1 MSFNEMNTIENAL
14 RDRLV
19 GEPVAAQT
27 EMLVAEETTEY
38 ISGNKD
44 LKWKYVHGENLVLHG
59 KQPQDVFVDT
69 WLKDALCRINKPLAA
84 NPDLA
89 DEVIHRLRGVLLEAG
104 YSGLIRANEIFQ
116 DWLLGRI
123 SMPLG
128 KDGEHITIHLLDY
141 DSPQNNTFV
150 LSQQVQFTGTRDCY
164 FDLVLYVNGIPLVV
178 GEVKTPVRDAI
189 SWQDGAADFL
199 GGQKHYWENQKAFF
213 VPNLFCFASEGK
225 TFYYGAIGARYKNWA
240 PWHSTEDRDEITQD
254 MRTVL
259 KSAERLLHPKTL
271 LEILQSFVVFSTVK
285 QGEGKPSYK
294 IKILPRYPQYE
305 ATKAIV
311 NRVKSQ
317 DARQGLIW
325 HFQGSG
331 KSLLML
337 FAAQMLKADPE
348 LKNPTVVV
356 VVDRVDLDSQ
366 INSVFNNAA
375 VKNVLPVKSCKA
387 LAQELKQDSRQ
398 ILITTVFKFDEVDID
413 ENNSEGLNSRN
424 NIIVLV
430 DEAHRTQEGSL
441 GDKMRWALPNAF
453 FFGLTGTPI
462 SGLERNTFKLFG
474 ASGDPGRYLNRYSYK
489 QSIRDEATL
498 PVKFEPRLVELRIN
512 RETIDKEFEE
522 LAEQN
527 KLSGAF

>member
-1 MSFNEMNTIENAL
+1 M
-14 RDRLV
+14 V
-19 GEPVAAQT
+19 
-27 EMLVAEETTEY
+27 
-38 ISGNKD
+38 
-44 LKWKYVHGENLVLHG
+44 
-59 KQPQDVFVDT
+59 
-69 WLKDALCRINKPLAA
+69 
-84 NPDLA
+84 
-89 DEVIHRLRGVLLEAG
+89 
-104 YSGLIRANEIFQ
+104 
-116 DWLLGRI
+116 
-123 SMPLG
+123 
-128 KDGEHITIHLLDY
+128 KDGEHITIHLLDF
-141 DSPQNNTFV
+141 DAPQNNHFV
-150 LSQQVQFTGTRDCY
+150 VSQQVQFTGTRDCY
-164 FDLVLYVNGIPLVV
+164 FDLVLYANGLPLVV

-199 GGQKHYWENQKAFF
+199 GGGKHYWENQKAFF
-213 VPNLFCFASEGK
+213 VPTLLCFATEGK
-225 TFYYGAIGARYKNWA
+225 TFYYGAIGARFKNWA
-240 PWHSTEDRDEITQD
+240 PWHSTEDREEIPQD

-271 LEILQSFVVFSTVK
+271 LEILQSFVVFQTVK
-285 QGEGKPSYK
+285 QGEGKSSFK
-294 IKILPRYPQYE
+294 TKILPRYPQYE
-305 ATKAIV
+305 AAKAIV
-311 NRVKSQ
+311 ARVKTQ

-337 FAAQMLKADPE
+337 FAAQMLKADPD

-375 VKNVLPVKSCKA
+375 VKNVTAVKSCKA
-387 LAQELKQDSRQ
+387 LSQELKQDSRQ
-398 ILITTVFKFDEVDID
+398 ILITTVFKFDEVEIEEHNAD
-413 ENNSEGLNSRN
+413 GLNPRD

-441 GDKMRWALPNAF
+441 GEKMRCALPNAF

-474 ASGDPGRYLNRYSYK
+474 APGDPGRYLNRYSYK

-498 PVKFEPRLVELRIN
+498 PVKFEPRLVELRID
-512 RETIDKEFEE
+512 RETIDQGFEE

-527 KLSGAF
+527 NLNEEERTFISQKAGKLAHLLKAPKRIRAIADDISNHYQNHVAPKEFKGMVVVLTVRRWLDVLPPLRAPGQRGC